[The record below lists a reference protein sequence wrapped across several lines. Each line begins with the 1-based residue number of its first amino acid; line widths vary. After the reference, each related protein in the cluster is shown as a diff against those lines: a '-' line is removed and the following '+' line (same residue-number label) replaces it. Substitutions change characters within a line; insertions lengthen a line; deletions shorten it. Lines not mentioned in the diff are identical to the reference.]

1 MVSSL
6 TSYFPDFLHL
16 KNNLYTDLILRIT
29 ELGVLFLILEQVTKV
44 KKGESKSLVYIETI
58 GCSFHTVSGVLQA
71 RILEWVADSFT
82 GDSGDC
88 IHEVKSHLLLGRR
101 ALTNLTVY

>member
-6 TSYFPDFLHL
+6 ISYFPDFLHL
-16 KNNLYTDLILRIT
+16 KNYFYIDLIPRII

-44 KKGESKSLVYIETI
+44 KKGERKFLVYIETI
-58 GCSFHTVSGVLQA
+58 GCSFHTVNGALQA
-71 RILEWVADSFT
+71 RILEWVAVSFT
-82 GDSGDC
+82 VDSGDC
-88 IHEVKSHLLLGRR
+88 IHEIKRHLLLGRK